1 MTEKV
6 DELAKKLE
14 EAKLDKKT
22 AEADNEAEE
31 EVEEIEETEEEEEV
45 EEVEEVEEEEEEED
59 SKVEAG
65 TKEATKEFGEYE
77 DPPSDY
83 EDEALEHLAELCMFA
98 GMNDRIDTEAGG
110 AQERMDLEENAI
122 LDRAAAEVEE
132 AEEEDAADDAFDDML
147 GGSGK

>member
-14 EAKLDKKT
+14 ETKLDAKA
-22 AEADNEAEE
+22 AEADDDAEEE
-31 EVEEIEETEEEEEV
+31 EVEEIEESEEEEEI
-45 EEVEEVEEEEEEED
+45 EEVEEDEEEEED

-65 TKEATKEFGEYE
+65 TKEATKEFGNYE

-98 GMNDRIDTEAGG
+98 GMNDRYYFSSHFSRE
-110 AQERMDLEENAI
+110 
-122 LDRAAAEVEE
+122 
-132 AEEEDAADDAFDDML
+132 
-147 GGSGK
+147 K